1 MGITGFRNVAI
12 IAHVDHGKT
21 TLVDALLHQS
31 GVFRRGQRVEERV
44 LDSNELER
52 ERGITILAKHTA
64 VRYGQV
70 KINIVDTPGHADFG
84 AEVERTLQMVD
95 GAILVVDAAEGP
107 LPQTRFVV
115 GKALDL
121 GLPLVV
127 VINKVD
133 RPDARPGQVLDEVY
147 DLLIDLGANEDQL
160 EFPVLYT
167 DARRGRASAEPGG
180 EATDLRPLFEAVV
193 AHIPEPEG
201 DPEEPLQLLV
211 TSLDYDDYVGRLAV
225 GRVVNGRIRV
235 GQEVGVATEA
245 GTLAARVSAVY
256 VHEGLERRAV
266 DEAVAGE
273 IVAVAG
279 LERVTIGDTV
289 VDRAHPRPLRR
300 IRVEEPTLAMVF
312 SPNTSPLAGR
322 EGRFLTSRQIRERL
336 EREVLHNVS
345 LRLEVLDT
353 DAFQV
358 MARGELQLAVLIETL
373 RREGYELSVSRPE
386 ILTRQ
391 QGGRLLEPMEIALVD
406 VPEAHM
412 GAVTREMA
420 GRRGRMVNMTPIPG
434 GRVRLEFRVP
444 TRGLI
449 GYRSRFLATTR
460 GEGVLNRLADGYGP
474 WSGPIAG
481 RANGALVA
489 DRPGRATV
497 YALYHL
503 QPRGV
508 LFVTPGTEVYEG
520 MIVGEHNRANDLDV
534 NVVREKKLT
543 NIRAACADEALR
555 LSPPRPMTLDRALEW
570 VDADELVEVT
580 PSRVRLR
587 KRVPAANRRPRPERA
602 AG

>member
-1 MGITGFRNVAI
+1 MKGSGFRNVAI

-21 TLVDALLHQS
+21 TLVDALLRQS
-31 GVFRRGQRVEERV
+31 GIFREGQRVEERV

-64 VRYGQV
+64 VRYGNV

-107 LPQTRFVV
+107 LPQTRFVL

-127 VINKVD
+127 VINKID
-133 RPDARPGQVLDEVY
+133 RPDARPAEVLDALY
-147 DLLIDLGANEDQL
+147 DLFIDLGADEEQL
-160 EFPVLYT
+160 EFPVLYA
-167 DARRGRASAEPGG
+167 DARRGRASAEPAGR
-180 EATDLRPLFEAVV
+180 EADLRALFEAVV
-193 AHIPEPEG
+193 EHIPPPEG
-201 DPEEPLQLLV
+201 DPGAPLQLLV
-211 TSLDYDDYVGRLAV
+211 TSLAYDDYVGLLAV
-225 GRVVNGRIRV
+225 GRIVNGRIRV
-235 GQEVGVATEA
+235 GQEVGVVTER
-245 GTLAARVSAVY
+245 GVVAAKASAVFT
-256 VHEGLERRAV
+256 HEGLERRAV

-279 LERVTIGDTV
+279 LGRVTIGDTV

-300 IRVEEPTLAMVF
+300 IRVEDPTLSMVF

-345 LRLEVLDT
+345 LRLELLDA

-386 ILTRQ
+386 ILTREE
-391 QGGRLLEPMEIALVD
+391 GGRILEPMEIALVD
-406 VPEAHM
+406 VPEAYV

-420 GRRGRMVNMTPIPG
+420 ERRGRMLNMTPLPG
-434 GRVRLEFRVP
+434 GRARLEFRVP

-474 WSGPIAG
+474 WSGPIPG

-489 DRPGRATV
+489 DRPGRATA

-508 LFVTPGTEVYEG
+508 LFVTPGTEVYGG
-520 MIVGEHNRANDLDV
+520 MVVGEHNRANDLDV

-570 VDADELVEVT
+570 VDGDELVEVT

-587 KRVPAANRRPRPERA
+587 KRVLAANRRPRPERV